1 MARLPRLLVPGHL
14 HLLIQRSAGGVPVFQ
29 GDADF
34 QLYLEA
40 LRELAREHEVA
51 VHAYAL
57 LPTQVLMLLTPAK
70 MDSLSRLMQA
80 QGRRFG
86 AAYNRAHGRSG
97 VLWEGRYRA
106 TVVEAEAFGLSCV
119 QFVEAAPWRAGCCVA
134 PADYPWSSAAHH
146 VGRRSD
152 PLVTEHA
159 LHWRLGNTPFE
170 REAFYKESQHQ
181 LQTEPL
187 QRRIED
193 AALKGWAL
201 GSAAFIA
208 DLANL
213 TSRRLTAK
221 AQGRPR
227 KVEIKKTDPD

>member
-14 HLLIQRSAGGVPVFQ
+14 HLLIQRSAGGVPVFR

-40 LRELAREHEVA
+40 LRELARAHEVA
-51 VHAYAL
+51 IHAYAL
-57 LPTQVLMLLTPAK
+57 LPTQVQMLLTPSK

-106 TVVEAEAFGLSCV
+106 TVVEAEAFGLACV

-146 VGRRSD
+146 VGRRND
-152 PLVTEHA
+152 PLVSEHA
-159 LHWRLGNTPFE
+159 LHWGLGNTPFE

-181 LQTEPL
+181 LQSESL
-187 QRRIED
+187 QRKIED

-201 GSAAFIA
+201 GSTAFIA
-208 DLANL
+208 GLAHV
-213 TSRRLTAK
+213 TTRRLTAK

-227 KVEIKKTDPD
+227 KNSHKED